1 MQKFR
6 KICAISYVL
15 FLTLR
20 AVITVGKDKKKQ
32 NKRDIPTN
40 KFKINLTNAFAKK
53 ENDRQRNNST

>member
-20 AVITVGKDKKKQ
+20 AVITVVKDKKK